1 MERQVQSMATSKT
14 NNQSFIKDAL
24 ALCLITLVAGALLG
38 FVYELT
44 KGPIEEAKLK
54 EKLSAYES
62 VFPEAADF
70 AEDEAVKAAVT
81 SEAYTNALAAAG
93 VDRAAVQEAYQALD
107 ASGNVIG
114 YAMVTDSTNGYSGQ
128 ISISVGIKLD
138 GTISGMEF
146 LVMNET
152 QGIGAKATEPDF
164 MNQFVG
170 KTTDQ
175 FALGENV
182 DAMSGATVTSKA
194 VTNAMNAALVFVQQ
208 MSAAQ

>member
-1 MERQVQSMATSKT
+1 MATSKT

-93 VDRAAVQEAYQALD
+93 VDRAGCFRQCDWLCDGHGFDQRLFRADFYQRRH
-107 ASGNVIG
+107 
-114 YAMVTDSTNGYSGQ
+114 
-128 ISISVGIKLD
+128 
-138 GTISGMEF
+138 
-146 LVMNET
+146 
-152 QGIGAKATEPDF
+152 
-164 MNQFVG
+164 
-170 KTTDQ
+170 
-175 FALGENV
+175 
-182 DAMSGATVTSKA
+182 
-194 VTNAMNAALVFVQQ
+194 
-208 MSAAQ
+208 

>member
-1 MERQVQSMATSKT
+1 MATSKT

-44 KGPIEEAKLK
+44 KGPIEEANLK

-81 SEAYTNALAAAG
+81 SEAYTKALAAAG

>member
-1 MERQVQSMATSKT
+1 
-14 NNQSFIKDAL
+14 
-24 ALCLITLVAGALLG
+24 
-38 FVYELT
+38 
-44 KGPIEEAKLK
+44 
-54 EKLSAYES
+54 
-62 VFPEAADF
+62 
-70 AEDEAVKAAVT
+70 
-81 SEAYTNALAAAG
+81 
-93 VDRAAVQEAYQALD
+93 
-107 ASGNVIG
+107 
-114 YAMVTDSTNGYSGQ
+114 
-128 ISISVGIKLD
+128 
-138 GTISGMEF
+138 
-146 LVMNET
+146 MNET